1 MVERSPQDIEK
12 VCLGL
17 LGRREH
23 SQKELLD
30 KLKLRGIDADLA
42 RPVITQLTEQGWQS
56 DHRFAESFTRQRI
69 KKGYGA
75 RRITHELQQ
84 KGITAFDIDAVLDE
98 LELDWLEVI
107 ERVYLHKY
115 PQESR
120 ISYQDWAKRSRF
132 LQHRGF
138 DGGLIKQ
145 LFQHLNIKIDR

>member
-1 MVERSPQDIEK
+1 MEQSSQDIEK
-12 VCLGL
+12 TCLNL

-30 KLKLRGIDADLA
+30 KLKLRGIDADQA
-42 RPVITQLTEQGWQS
+42 RPVIAQLAEQGWQS
-56 DHRFAESFTRQRI
+56 DQRFAESFIRQRI

-75 RRITHELQQ
+75 RRIAHELQQ
-84 KGITAFDIDAVLDE
+84 KGIATFDIDSVLDE
-98 LELDWLEVI
+98 MELGWLEVI
-107 ERVYLHKY
+107 GQVYSHKY